1 MFTMSLSK
9 RNCGIGS
16 GVGVGG
22 GGNGEGGE
30 NGSGVAAPSVGSR
43 PGRAVGEGVGERSG
57 VGVAEKSVP
66 GTGVVSAPGVE
77 AAEDASVALNGR
89 VHVGTGVRAA
99 ALGEGVEAHAEAKR
113 AVRRMSS
120 RRRFMGAYC
129 S

>member
-1 MFTMSLSK
+1 MFTTSLSK

-16 GVGVGG
+16 GMGM
-22 GGNGEGGE
+22 EGGE
-30 NGSGVAAPSVGSR
+30 NGSGVAAASVGSM

-77 AAEDASVALNGR
+77 GAEDASVALNGG

-99 ALGEGVEAHAEAKR
+99 AVGEGVEVHPEAKR
-113 AVRRMSS
+113 AVARVSS

-129 S
+129 SPF